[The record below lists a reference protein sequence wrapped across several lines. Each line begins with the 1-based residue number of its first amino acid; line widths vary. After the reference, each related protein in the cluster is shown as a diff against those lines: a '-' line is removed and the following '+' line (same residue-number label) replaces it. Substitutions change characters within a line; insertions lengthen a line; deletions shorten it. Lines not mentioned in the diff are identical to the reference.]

1 MRRGSVTRAGGTS
14 FMGIADPSS
23 RRLERRWA
31 PRYTFRTE
39 LDIEW
44 GSAVLRAST
53 RDISAS
59 GMFIE
64 SADPLWIGAGFSASL
79 QLDRPVRVDCRVRRV
94 EPGLG
99 MGVSVSFPQEQQK
112 SYQALISKLSR
123 SEPGQEPAG

>member
-1 MRRGSVTRAGGTS
+1 MRRGSVTQAGGTS
-14 FMGIADPSS
+14 FMGSRDQNA

-31 PRYTFRTE
+31 PRYSFRARLE
-39 LDIEW
+39 IEW

-53 RDISAS
+53 RDVSAS

-79 QLDRPVRVDCRVRRV
+79 QLDRPVRVDCRVRRI

-99 MGVSVSFPQEQQK
+99 MGVTVSFPQEQQQT
-112 SYQALISKLSR
+112 YQELLGKLSQAASG
-123 SEPGQEPAG
+123 SEQAG